1 MQHTMHTL
9 TSLILRN
16 SKQLFEVGRIAW
28 PNESHASAAY
38 LTSSFHGGD
47 AVDGAVGARGA
58 AHEGVADR
66 LHVELHHEQPALI
79 QAAEER
85 HDGQRVAHGRH

>member
-1 MQHTMHTL
+1 MT
-9 TSLILRN
+9 
-16 SKQLFEVGRIAW
+16 
-28 PNESHASAAY
+28 ESHASPAY
-38 LTSSFHGGD
+38 IYITYSLHGGD

-58 AHEGVADR
+58 AHERVADR

-85 HDGQRVAHGRH
+85 DDGQRVAHGRH

>member
-1 MQHTMHTL
+1 M
-9 TSLILRN
+9 
-16 SKQLFEVGRIAW
+16 
-28 PNESHASAAY
+28 
-38 LTSSFHGGD
+38 
-47 AVDGAVGARGA
+47 DGAVGAGGA